1 MERRSAARAGFL
13 KLLITDLDNTLYDWV
28 TFFAH
33 AFEAMT
39 RALEPILGIPRE
51 QLLDEFKRV
60 HQKYGNS
67 EQPFAVLELPSVQAK
82 FGTRDR
88 RKLKIA
94 VDSALHAFNAERARH
109 LVLYP
114 SVRQT
119 LEAIASKGITI
130 VGHTE
135 AIAVNAFYRLRY
147 LKIAHLFRRL
157 YVLDG
162 DTLEHP
168 QPDHISAAG
177 DAPVDFV
184 HVVPRDERKPNP
196 KLLLDICRTEGVESK
211 DTWYIG
217 DSLSRDIA
225 MAKDAGVVAVWA
237 KYGTDYDHALWNILV
252 RVTHWTAE
260 DVRREEHLRERASH
274 ISPDF
279 TVDSFSDLLT
289 VIEQRI
295 VRSDSAYK
303 SAQAN
308 ADSRNK

>member
-1 MERRSAARAGFL
+1 L

-28 TFFAH
+28 TFFAN

-39 RALEPILGIPRE
+39 RALEPILRIPRE
-51 QLLDEFKRV
+51 QLLDEFKQV
-60 HQKYGNS
+60 HQRYGNS

-88 RKLKIA
+88 LKLKIA
-94 VDSALHAFNAERARH
+94 VDAALHAFNAERTRR
-109 LVLYP
+109 LGLYP
-114 SVRQT
+114 YVRQT
-119 LEAIASKGITI
+119 LEAIAAKDIAI

-162 DTLEHP
+162 DALEHP
-168 QPDHISAAG
+168 EPGHASASDPPA
-177 DAPVDFV
+177 DFV

-196 KLLLDICRTEGVESK
+196 KLLLDICRTEGVKSK
-211 DTWYIG
+211 DAWYIG
-217 DSLSRDIA
+217 DSLTRDIA

-237 KYGTDYDHALWNILV
+237 KYGTDYDPALWNILV

-260 DVRREEHLRERASH
+260 DVRREEQLRERASH

-279 TVDSFSDLLT
+279 TVDSFRELMT
-289 VIEQRI
+289 IIEQRI
-295 VRSDSAYK
+295 GRADGSAHTGAKAIAHSRSK
-303 SAQAN
+303 
-308 ADSRNK
+308 